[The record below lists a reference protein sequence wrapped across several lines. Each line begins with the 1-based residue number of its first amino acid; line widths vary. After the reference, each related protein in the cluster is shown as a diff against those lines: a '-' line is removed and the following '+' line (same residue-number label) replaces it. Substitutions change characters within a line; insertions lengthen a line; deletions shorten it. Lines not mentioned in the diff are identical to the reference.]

1 MKYTF
6 RMKKYNGMERLSI
19 YTKNETFDIFFSEF
33 LMGDAFSF
41 NKPLL
46 AMIDDVKKGIKESE
60 FFSGNA
66 FEVEIKKEFSKLS
79 TNYPV
84 NQMSEY
90 EIKTDELFDI
100 ISAYLN
106 ELKKDDVFRYKLNG
120 SLYK

>member
-6 RMKKYNGMERLSI
+6 QMKKYNDMSYLSI
-19 YTKNETFDIFFSEF
+19 YTKNEAFDNFFNEF
-33 LMGDAFSF
+33 LIGDVYPF

-46 AMIDDVKKGIKESE
+46 AMINDVKKGIKESE

-66 FEVEIKKEFSKLS
+66 FEVEIKKEFSKVS
-79 TNYPV
+79 TDYPV

-100 ISAYLN
+100 ISAYVK
-106 ELKKDDVFRYKLNG
+106 EFKKTHKW
-120 SLYK
+120 

>member
-6 RMKKYNGMERLSI
+6 QMKKYNDKEYLSI
-19 YTKNETFDIFFSEF
+19 YTKNESFDKFFNEF
-33 LMGDAFSF
+33 LIGDVYLF

-46 AMIDDVKKGIKESE
+46 AMIKNVKKGIKESE

-66 FEVEIKKEFSKLS
+66 FEVEIKREFSKVS
-79 TNYPV
+79 TDYPI

-100 ISAYLN
+100 ISAYVN
-106 ELKKDDVFRYKLNG
+106 ELKKRTSDNLN
-120 SLYK
+120 